1 MGEKGEISGVYV
13 ATKEQK
19 KGFFS
24 MGENTKR
31 KTTSLGFS
39 VGFFFV
45 ECTNYRAFMRLGVT
59 ISTKNGIGI

>member
-13 ATKEQK
+13 ATKGQK

-39 VGFFFV
+39 VGFFLWNAQIT
-45 ECTNYRAFMRLGVT
+45 EHL
-59 ISTKNGIGI
+59 